1 MKRYTPGQK
10 NYRDMF
16 QLNPVQLQES
26 GETIYISV
34 PDATGESIDELI
46 GQLAI
51 AAEDLAWETE
61 QLANSYAERMDQLM
75 REFDDDKRDI
85 EEMAEDTINAAGDYV
100 KSNWAE
106 NATVDYISNEEEAV
120 VLAQVK
126 NQVKLAK
133 KSTKKA
139 KDHTGAYAGAAFGVI
154 ALCAVGAM
162 YSTCSNK
169 KTSHTEA
176 LL

>member
-1 MKRYTPGQK
+1 MDYFER
-10 NYRDMF
+10 
-16 QLNPVQLQES
+16 S
-26 GETIYISV
+26 
-34 PDATGESIDELI
+34 TGDV
-46 GQLAI
+46 
-51 AAEDLAWETE
+51 
-61 QLANSYAERMDQLM
+61 
-75 REFDDDKRDI
+75 
-85 EEMAEDTINAAGDYV
+85 EEMVEDTVNAAGDYV
-100 KSNWAE
+100 KSNWSE

-139 KDHTGAYAGAAFGVI
+139 KDHTAAYAGAAFGVI

>member
-1 MKRYTPGQK
+1 M
-10 NYRDMF
+10 
-16 QLNPVQLQES
+16 V
-26 GETIYISV
+26 
-34 PDATGESIDELI
+34 
-46 GQLAI
+46 
-51 AAEDLAWETE
+51 
-61 QLANSYAERMDQLM
+61 
-75 REFDDDKRDI
+75 
-85 EEMAEDTINAAGDYV
+85 EDTINAAGDYV

-106 NATVDYISNEEEAV
+106 NATVEYISNEDESVEPV

-139 KDHTGAYAGAAFGVI
+139 KDHSAAYAGAAFGVI